1 MDIISKL
8 QEDKELTNKV
18 LEIYDRME
26 SEFERLMEEGKKK
39 KGDRERLAVESKEEM
54 SKVISEEFN
63 LGRDLTEDEMGE
75 VFKYT
80 TGLKFKEYRN
90 GKK

>member
-8 QEDKELTNKV
+8 QDDKELIKKL
-18 LEIYDRME
+18 LEIYDRTQ
-26 SEFERLMEEGKKK
+26 SELDRLMTEGKKK
-39 KGDRERLAVESKEEM
+39 KGDRERLAEKSKEGM
-54 SKVISEEFN
+54 GYVISQEFN
-63 LGRDLTEDEMGE
+63 LGRDLTEEE
-75 VFKYT
+75 KRRVVVYI

>member
-39 KGDRERLAVESKEEM
+39 KGDRERLAEESKEGM
-54 SKVISEEFN
+54 GYVISEEFN
-63 LGRDLTEDEMGE
+63 LGRDLTEEE
-75 VFKYT
+75 KRRVVIYI

>member
-39 KGDRERLAVESKEEM
+39 KGDRERLAEESKEGM
-54 SKVISEEFN
+54 GYVISVESN
-63 LGRDLTEDEMGE
+63 LGRNLTEEE
-75 VFKYT
+75 KRRVWVYI